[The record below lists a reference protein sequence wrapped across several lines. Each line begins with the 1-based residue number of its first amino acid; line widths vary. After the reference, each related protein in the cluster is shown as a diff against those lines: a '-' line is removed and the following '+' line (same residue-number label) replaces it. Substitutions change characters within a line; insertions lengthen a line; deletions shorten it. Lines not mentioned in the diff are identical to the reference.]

1 MWGWY
6 RWDWDGQWGQLGAMG
21 SGLVGLGWPMGSVGV
36 NEVGRNPTWVCKRTC
51 VGVHECASVP

>member
-1 MWGWY
+1 MVSGVGWVLWGLWG
-6 RWDWDGQWGQLGAMG
+6 RDWW
-21 SGLVGLGWPMGSVGV
+21 VGLGWPMGSVGV